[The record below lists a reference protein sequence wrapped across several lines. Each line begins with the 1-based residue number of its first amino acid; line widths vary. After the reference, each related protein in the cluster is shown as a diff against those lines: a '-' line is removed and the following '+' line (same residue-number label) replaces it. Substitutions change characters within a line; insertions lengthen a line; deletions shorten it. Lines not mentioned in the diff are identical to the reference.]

1 MDGNEQSK
9 IVAAYQTDMKIQAV
23 AEQEHRREQERRS
36 LWQRLF
42 GGKKGKK

>member
-23 AEQEHRREQERRS
+23 AEQEYKREQERRS
-36 LWQRLF
+36 LWQRMF
-42 GGKKGKK
+42 GGKGKK